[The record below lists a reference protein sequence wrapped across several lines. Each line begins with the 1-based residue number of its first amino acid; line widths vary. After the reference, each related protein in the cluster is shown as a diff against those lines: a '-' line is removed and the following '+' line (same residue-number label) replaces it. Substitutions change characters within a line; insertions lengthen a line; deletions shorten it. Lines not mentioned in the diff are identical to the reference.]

1 MKNLKLF
8 TLLFL
13 GSIAFSSCLEMFG
26 EGIEGSGNVISST
39 KSEIKGFTKVAVA
52 TGINATIKIGDKENV
67 EIEADDNLMEL
78 VVVEVNGDELNIYMK
93 ENYHNAK
100 KLNAYITATSL
111 EAVKTSSAGRIV
123 VEDNVEV
130 ETFSGNASSGGN
142 IRLNGLSAT
151 NISFETSSA
160 GNINVE
166 AGTTTDL
173 NIGVSSGGVINAFD
187 LETQNCEAR
196 ASSGGN
202 ARINVVK
209 SLKAEASSGGN
220 IRFKGNP
227 TMNGINTSSGG
238 NISQD

>member
-1 MKNLKLF
+1 
-8 TLLFL
+8 
-13 GSIAFSSCLEMFG
+13 MFG
-26 EGIEGSGNVISST
+26 EGVEGSGNVVSST
-39 KSEIKGFTKVAVA
+39 KSDIKGFTKVSVA

-67 EIEADDNLMEL
+67 EIEADDNLLEL
-78 VVVEVNGDELNIYMK
+78 LVVEVNGDELNIYMK

-111 EAVKTSSAGRIV
+111 DAVKTSSAGRIV
-123 VEDNVEV
+123 VEDNVET
-130 ETFSGNASSGGN
+130 ETFSGNASSGGYIN
-142 IRLNGLSAT
+142 LNGLSAT
-151 NISFETSSA
+151 NVSFETSSA
-160 GNINVE
+160 GNIKVE

-173 NIGVSSGGVINAFD
+173 NVGVSSGGVINAFSF
-187 LETQNCEAR
+187 ETQNCEAR